1 MQTPLGLSSE
11 LLIAM
16 PSLRDGHFARSAI
29 FVCQHGEDGAMG
41 LQINRLSEYRLG
53 DVLGHMQ
60 LTSEL
65 PDVIDAPVLVGG
77 PVQPERGF
85 VLHSPGGNWESS
97 FRITESISVT
107 TSRDIL
113 AAIAVGEGPPQV
125 MVALGYAG
133 WSAGQ
138 IEQELRENAWLT
150 APSNAQILFDTPL
163 DERWQAAAA
172 LAGVASLVHLT
183 SYSGRA

>member
-1 MQTPLGLSSE
+1 MQTASGLSSE

-16 PSLRDGHFARSAI
+16 PSLRDSQFARSAI
-29 FVCQHGEDGAMG
+29 FVCQHSEDGAMG

-60 LTSEL
+60 LSSEL

-85 VLHSPGGNWESS
+85 VLHSPGGKWESS
-97 FRITESISVT
+97 FRITDAISVT

-113 AAIAVGEGPPQV
+113 AAIAVGEGPAQV
-125 MVALGYAG
+125 LVALGYAG

-150 APSNAQILFDTPL
+150 APSNTQILFETPL

-172 LAGVASLVHLT
+172 LVGIGSLVQLS
-183 SYSGRA
+183 SYAGHA